1 MCVCYCARAR
11 SVCLACTVAVC
22 FDVIGEGRGLRARQ
36 RVLRHAG
43 GKLVARV
50 CILEPGP
57 DVNALTP
64 WLVAADSA
72 AAAAVVVHCQQQQ
85 QQQQQEGRTR
95 REDTKRKDRDAER
108 KCRSSASRSSL
119 PLVART
125 SSATR
130 VDLFLRVS
138 LDINTTIHDEEEKV
152 GRR

>member
-1 MCVCYCARAR
+1 MCVCVCVCANVYCARAR
-11 SVCLACTVAVC
+11 SVCSTYTVAVC

-85 QQQQQEGRTR
+85 QQRQQAGRTR
-95 REDTKRKDRDAER
+95 RERTQRGRIGMP
-108 KCRSSASRSSL
+108 SASLSL
-119 PLVART
+119 ECVD
-125 SSATR
+125 S
-130 VDLFLRVS
+130 VDLFLRLC
-138 LDINTTIHDEEEKV
+138 LDINTTMHDEEKV
-152 GRR
+152 RRR